1 MDFSEFPF
9 DSHVCYFKVRG
20 EQSFDCHYCTYHSQT
35 HLDLP
40 DDEARLFQPGLDDV
54 IGGDGGKEKE
64 EERNR
69 REDSVSSPEFTFHF
83 MHLPEEHTSE
93 MARLVLLQRIL
104 LSESQKFLE
113 RAEKNFTT
121 KERRRQTD
129 PLGTAP
135 SLASSSASAAAPA
148 PTSASTTSPPA

>member
-9 DSHVCYFKVRG
+9 DSHVCYFKVRVKPDEG
-20 EQSFDCHYCTYHSQT
+20 NMKSLNWPLLLYIYYPQT

-54 IGGDGGKEKE
+54 IGGDGGKEEEE

-93 MARLVLLQRIL
+93 MARLVLRRIL
-104 LSESQKFLE
+104 LI
-113 RAEKNFTT
+113 
-121 KERRRQTD
+121 
-129 PLGTAP
+129 
-135 SLASSSASAAAPA
+135 
-148 PTSASTTSPPA
+148 